1 MDNFGFIHGELDI
14 KILILFV
21 LRRLPAPVDAQT
33 LEELCR
39 CDDGIGYFD
48 YADCLADLVE
58 TGHVEELSR
67 GRYRITEKGDRNG
80 ETAETSLPYTVRTR
94 AEKLLAPV
102 AETMRRDNMIQ
113 TSHEAAG
120 GGVTVSLSLS
130 DGKGEIL
137 AMRLLAPDEDRAE
150 VMEQTFRRDA
160 ELIYE
165 RVVGLL
171 AGGA

>member
-58 TGHVEELSR
+58 TGHVAELDR
-67 GRYRITEKGDRNG
+67 ARYRITEKGDRNG

-102 AETMRRDNMIQ
+102 AEAMRRDNMIQ
-113 TSHEAAG
+113 ASHQASAD
-120 GGVTVSLSLS
+120 GVTVSLALS

-137 AMRLLAPDEDRAE
+137 AMRLLAPDENRAE
-150 VMEQTFRRDA
+150 TMERTFRRNA
-160 ELIYE
+160 ELVYE
-165 RVVGLL
+165 QVIGLL
-171 AGGA
+171 TGGA